1 MWLSKSRKYLGTL
14 VVTCALMTGCA
25 TNNAAS
31 PDYEA
36 MDQDPLEPFNR
47 AVHQFNYTV
56 DGAILRPAAMIYRG
70 IVPEKGRELV
80 TNFLDNLYTPV
91 IFANSVLQ
99 LDAENSFSSFFKFM
113 LNSTV
118 GIGGIFNVA
127 AETDLKVRHADFGQT
142 LAIYGMDSGP
152 YVVLPIIGP
161 CNARD
166 TVGRIGDAFMNP
178 FNYVDTGVSIAMW
191 TATAIDKRSTNMKL
205 LDDIYG
211 SSLDPY
217 ATFRSGYTQ
226 KRTEDIRRAKAARA
240 KAIEKALNQ

>member
-1 MWLSKSRKYLGTL
+1 MWLRKSRQYLGTL
-14 VVTCALMTGCA
+14 ALACVLVSGCA
-25 TNNAAS
+25 SNNAATPS
-31 PDYEA
+31 QDA
-36 MDQDPLEPFNR
+36 MEQDPLESFNR
-47 AVHQFNYTV
+47 AVHQLNYTV

-91 IFANSVLQ
+91 VFANSVLQ
-99 LDAENSFSSFFKFM
+99 LDPENSFASFWKFT

-127 AETDLKVRHADFGQT
+127 AETDLRVRHADFGQT
-142 LAIYGMDSGP
+142 LAVYGMDSGP

-161 CNARD
+161 CNGRD

-178 FNYVDTGVSIAMW
+178 FNYVDSGFSIAMW

-226 KRTEDIRRAKAARA
+226 KRVEDIRRAKAARA
-240 KAIEKALNQ
+240 RAIEKALNH

>member
-1 MWLSKSRKYLGTL
+1 MWLGKSRKYLGTL
-14 VVTCALMTGCA
+14 VVACVLVTGC
-25 TNNAAS
+25 TSNNAAT
-31 PDYEA
+31 PNYEA

-47 AVHQFNYTV
+47 AVYQFNYTV
-56 DGAILRPAAMIYRG
+56 DGAVLRPATVVYRE

-91 IFANSVLQ
+91 VFANSVLQ
-99 LDAENSFSSFFKFM
+99 LDPENSFASFWKFM
-113 LNSTV
+113 LNSSV

-161 CNARD
+161 CNGRD

-178 FNYVDTGVSIAMW
+178 FNYVDTGASIAMW

-226 KRTEDIRRAKAARA
+226 KRVEDIRRAKAARA
-240 KAIEKALNQ
+240 KAIEKALSQ